1 MTRPT
6 EFVSES
12 MAFPL
17 QLLDSK
23 PLKNSADLRLGSE
36 VTDKQVDDHHDV
48 QRSARLSASVFTTRD
63 SIDDSAAF
71 DDPNLDPSHG
81 PEFDDES
88 PYPEVRSAVAN
99 TDDPSIHVTT
109 LRTWVLGL
117 AWAIIMPGVNQFFSL
132 RYPSVPITGIVAQLL
147 SFPIG
152 RFCAAYIPRKKILGI
167 SLNPGPFTIKEH
179 VLITIMASVGAS
191 SAYAT
196 DIIAVQ
202 RVFYN
207 QKFDFGYQWFLVM
220 SSQLIGFSTGGITRR
235 FLVSPPSMIWPV
247 TLVSC
252 ALFNTLHSEQ
262 YAGIGRLGGLSRGRF
277 FVYVFTGA
285 FLWYF
290 IPGYLFLSLSWFSWV
305 TWIWPHDPVVSQLF
319 GYVHGM
325 GMSVITFDWAQ
336 IAYNGSPLAMPW
348 WATANVIVG
357 FVIFYWIVTPI
368 LYFKN
373 IWYSLYMPIS
383 SRTSFDNTQ
392 NTYNVTRILTSDST
406 FNATAYK
413 EYSPIFIPTAFVMS
427 YGLSFASI
435 TATIVHCFIHFR
447 KQIWYQARRSLREQA
462 DIHARLMSRYPQVPD
477 WWYLSLFTL
486 MFALGV
492 VSIEIWPTE
501 MPVWAFVIAL
511 LIALTYV
518 IPCGMI
524 QAITNQQIGLNVI
537 TELIIGYSLPGKPV
551 AMMLF
556 KTFGYI
562 SMTQALT
569 FTSDFKLGHY
579 MKIPPRKMFW
589 CQIVAAIVAG
599 TAQLGVQ
606 SWMFSN
612 IPDICSATQK
622 DGFTCPNVEVFGTA
636 SIIWGVIGPE
646 RLFSSGQLYH
656 SVLVFFIIGAVSP
669 VVGWLATK
677 RYPNSLIRY
686 VNFPLIF
693 NGTYK
698 IPPASALNYV
708 PWALVGFIFQYVIRR
723 RNFAWWTKYNYVL
736 SAALDAGLA
745 LSIIFIFFVL
755 QYPANGSIGEGLQHW
770 WGNTVYN
777 ETADGM
783 GTPVRQLQG
792 SETFG
797 PSIGSW

>member
-1 MTRPT
+1 MKLVQTPINNR
-6 EFVSES
+6 
-12 MAFPL
+12 
-17 QLLDSK
+17 
-23 PLKNSADLRLGSE
+23 AD
-36 VTDKQVDDHHDV
+36 
-48 QRSARLSASVFTTRD
+48 
-63 SIDDSAAF
+63 F
-71 DDPNLDPSHG
+71 DDPNLDPAAAHDT
-81 PEFDDES
+81 EFDDES

-99 TDDPSIHVTT
+99 TDDPSIDVTT
-109 LRTWVLGL
+109 LRVWVLGL
-117 AWAIIMPGVNQFFSL
+117 AWAIIMPGVNQFFFF

-152 RFCAAYIPRKKILGI
+152 RVCAAYLPRKKVFGI

-179 VLITIMASVGAS
+179 VLITLSV
-191 SAYAT
+191 
-196 DIIAVQ
+196 
-202 RVFYN
+202 VFGDVN
-207 QKFDFGYQWFLVM
+207 TTNGFLHR
-220 SSQLIGFSTGGITRR
+220 GITRR
-235 FLVSPPSMIWPV
+235 FLVSPPSMIWPA

-262 YAGIGRLGGLSRGRF
+262 YAGIGQLGGLSRERF
-277 FVYVFTGA
+277 FVYVFTSA
-285 FLWYF
+285 FLWF
-290 IPGYLFLSLSWFSWV
+290 MALSWFSWV
-305 TWIWPHDPVVSQLF
+305 TWIWPDDPEHLVVSQLF
-319 GYVHGM
+319 GY

-336 IAYNGSPLAMPW
+336 IAYNGSPLATPW
-348 WATANVIVG
+348 WATANVIIG

-373 IWYSLYMPIS
+373 TWFSLYMPIS

-392 NTYNVTRILTSDST
+392 NTYNVTRILTSEGT

-413 EYSPIFIPTAFVMS
+413 EYSPIFIPTTFVMS

-435 TATIVHCFIHFR
+435 TATIVHCYIHFR
-447 KQIWYQARRSLREQA
+447 KQIWYQARRSLGEQA
-462 DIHARLMSRYPQVPD
+462 DIHARLMNRYPQVPE
-477 WWYLSLFTL
+477 WWYLSLFAF

-492 VSIEIWPTE
+492 ISIEIWPTE

-511 LIALTYV
+511 LIALPYV

-524 QAITNQQIGLNVI
+524 QAITNQQVGLN
-537 TELIIGYSLPGKPV
+537 LLFRYSLPGKPV

-562 SMTQALT
+562 TMTQALI

-589 CQIVAAIVAG
+589 CQIVATIVAG

-606 SWMFSN
+606 SWMFSI
-612 IPDICSATQK
+612 IP
-622 DGFTCPNVEVFGTA
+622 FTCPSTEVFGTA
-636 SIIWGVIGPE
+636 SIFWVRVIGPE
-646 RLFSSGQLYH
+646 RLFGSGQLYQDVTVTLPA
-656 SVLVFFIIGAVSP
+656 VLVFFIIGTVSP
-669 VVGWLATK
+669 IMGWLAMK

-686 VNFPLIF
+686 M
-693 NGTYK
+693 K

-745 LSIIFIFFVL
+745 VSVIFIFFV
-755 QYPANGSIGEGLQHW
+755 
-770 WGNTVYN
+770 
-777 ETADGM
+777 
-783 GTPVRQLQG
+783 
-792 SETFG
+792 
-797 PSIGSW
+797 

>member
-1 MTRPT
+1 MSVTMPS
-6 EFVSES
+6 EFVSEPA
-12 MAFPL
+12 AFPL
-17 QLLDSK
+17 QLLDST
-23 PLKNSADLRLGSE
+23 LKNSADLGSD
-36 VTDKQVDDHHDV
+36 VTEDKQVDDHV
-48 QRSARLSASVFTTRD
+48 QPLSSTSAFTTR
-63 SIDDSAAF
+63 SSMNYSADF
-71 DDPNLDPSHG
+71 DDPNLDPSQAT
-81 PEFDDES
+81 EFDDES

-117 AWAIIMPGVNQFFSL
+117 TWAIIMPGVNQFFFF

-152 RFCAAYIPRKKILGI
+152 RFCAAYLPRKKIFGI

-179 VLITIMASVGAS
+179 VLITIMASVGAT

-207 QKFDFGYQWFLVM
+207 QNFNFSYQWFLVV
-220 SSQLIGFSTGGITRR
+220 STQLIGFSTGGVTRR
-235 FLVSPPSMIWPV
+235 FLVSPPSMIWPA

-262 YAGIGRLGGLSRGRF
+262 YAGIGRLGGLSRERF
-277 FVYVFTGA
+277 FVYVFTSA

-290 IPGYLFLSLSWFSWV
+290 FPGYLFLALSWFSWV
-305 TWIWPHDPVVSQLF
+305 TWIWPDDPVVSQLF

-348 WATANVIVG
+348 WATANVIFG

-368 LYFKN
+368 LYFTN
-373 IWYSLYMPIS
+373 TWYSLYMPIS
-383 SRTSFDNTQ
+383 SRTSFDNRQ
-392 NTYNVTRILTSDST
+392 NTYNVTRILTSERT

-462 DIHARLMSRYPQVPD
+462 DIHARLMSRYPQVPE
-477 WWYLSLFTL
+477 WWYLTLFAL

-492 VSIEIWPTE
+492 ISIEIWPTE

-511 LIALTYV
+511 LIAFTYV

-556 KTFGYI
+556 KTYGYI
-562 SMTQALT
+562 SMSQALT

-589 CQIVAAIVAG
+589 CQIVATIVAG

-606 SWMFSN
+606 TWMFST
-612 IPDICSATQK
+612 IPDICSSTQK
-622 DGFTCPNVEVFGTA
+622 DGFTCPSTEVFGTA
-636 SIIWGVIGPE
+636 SIFWGVIGPG

-656 SVLVFFIIGAVSP
+656 SVLVFFIIGTVSP
-669 VVGWLATK
+669 IMGWIAMK
-677 RYPNSLIRY
+677 RYPNSFIRY
-686 VNFPLIF
+686 MNFPLIF

-745 LSIIFIFFVL
+745 VSVIFIYFVL
-755 QYPANGSIGEGLQHW
+755 QYPANGSIGEKLQHW

-777 ETADGM
+777 TTADGM

-797 PSIGSW
+797 PSMGSW